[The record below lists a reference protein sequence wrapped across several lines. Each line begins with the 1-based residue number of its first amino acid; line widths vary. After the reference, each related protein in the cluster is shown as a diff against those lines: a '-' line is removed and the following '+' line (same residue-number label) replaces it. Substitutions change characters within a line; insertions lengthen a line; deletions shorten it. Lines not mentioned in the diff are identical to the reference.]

1 MNQMRCCLI
10 LFILSAMLRAASSY
24 TAEKVTD
31 HGIDV
36 IRLTDAVHDVGV
48 SIAPSIGNRAFAL
61 KVHGKDLLYFPPPD
75 IAAFRDSGA
84 RQLNGIPFLAPWAN
98 RMAEGGFWANN
109 KKYRFN
115 PDLGT
120 VRLDSNDIAIHG
132 MLTSSPLWEV
142 IDLGSDGHSSHVTSR
157 LQFWKYPDLMANWPF
172 AHEYEMTYRLTD
184 GVLEVTTKVRNLSA
198 KPMPVVL
205 GFHPYF
211 KLPGVPRSE
220 ASVHIPAKE
229 HVETDAHLVA
239 TGELK
244 PANLPD
250 WVSLKDHTFDDGYT
264 DLTREGDGRAV
275 FSVEAGASK
284 IEVLYG
290 PRYQV
295 AVIYAPP
302 NQPYICFEPMAA
314 ITNGVNLAHYG
325 KYNQLETVAAGGT
338 WQESF
343 WVRWSGL

>member
-1 MNQMRCCLI
+1 MRRWLT
-10 LFILSAMLRAASSY
+10 LFILPVAVYAASSY
-24 TAEKVTD
+24 TAEKATD
-31 HGIDV
+31 HGVEV
-36 IRLTDAVHDVGV
+36 IRLTDAADDVSV
-48 SIAPSIGNRAFAL
+48 SIVPSIGNRAFEF
-61 KVHGKDLLYFPPPD
+61 KVHGKDILYFPPSD

-98 RMAEGGFWANN
+98 RMAEGGFWANG

-120 VRLDSNDIAIHG
+120 LRLDPNDIAIHG
-132 MLTSSPLWEV
+132 MLTASSLWQV
-142 IDLGSDGHSSHVTSR
+142 IDVGADEHSAHVTSR

-172 AHEYEMTYRLTD
+172 AHEYEMTYTVAN
-184 GVLEVTTKVRNLSA
+184 GVLEVTTKITNLSA
-198 KPMPVVL
+198 KAMPVVL

-211 KLPGVPRSE
+211 KLGDVPRSE
-220 ASVHIPAKE
+220 ASVHIPARE
-229 HVETDAHLVA
+229 HVETDARLVA

-244 PANLPD
+244 PVNLPD

-264 DLTREGDGRAV
+264 DLAREGDGRARFAV
-275 FSVEAGASK
+275 KAGPK
-284 IEVLYG
+284 EIEVLYG

-302 NQPYICFEPMAA
+302 RQPYICFEPMAA
-314 ITNGVNLAHYG
+314 ITNGANLAHEG
-325 KYNQLETVAAGGT
+325 KYPALETVAPGDT

-343 WVRWSGL
+343 WVRPTGF

>member
-1 MNQMRCCLI
+1 MRYGLT
-10 LFILSAMLRAASSY
+10 LFVLAALAHAASNY
-24 TAEKVTD
+24 TAEKITD
-31 HGIDV
+31 HGVEV
-36 IRLTDAVHDVGV
+36 IRLTDAAHGVTV
-48 SIAPSIGNRAFAL
+48 SIAPSVGNRAFEL
-61 KVHGKDLLYFPPPD
+61 KVHGTDLLYFSSPD

-98 RMAEGGFWANN
+98 RMAGGGFWAND
-109 KKYRFN
+109 KKYLFN
-115 PDLGT
+115 GDLGS
-120 VRLDSNDIAIHG
+120 VHLDRDDIAIHG
-132 MLTSSPLWEV
+132 MLTASPLWEV
-142 IDLGSDGHSSHVTSR
+142 VEVKADRHSAHVSSR

-172 AHEYEMTYRLTD
+172 AHEYEMTYQLSN
-184 GVLEVTTKVRNLSA
+184 GVLEVTATVKNLSA

-211 KLPGVPRSE
+211 KLGDMPRSE
-220 ASVHIPAKE
+220 ASVHIPARE
-229 HVETDAHLVA
+229 HVETDVHLVA

-264 DLTREGDGRAV
+264 DLVRERDGRATFAV
-275 FSVEAGASK
+275 KAGDKK

-290 PRYQV
+290 PKYQV

-302 NQPYICFEPMAA
+302 NQPYVCFEPMAA
-314 ITNGVNLAHYG
+314 VTNGANLAHEG
-325 KYNQLETVAAGGT
+325 KYRELETVAPGEI

-343 WVRWSGL
+343 WVRASGF

>member
-1 MNQMRCCLI
+1 MAY
-10 LFILSAMLRAASSY
+10 SASSY

-31 HGIDV
+31 HGIEV
-36 IRLTDAVHDVGV
+36 IRLTDAAHGVSV
-48 SIAPSIGNRAFAL
+48 SIAPSVGNRAFEL
-61 KVHGKDLLYFPPPD
+61 KVHGQNLLYFPQSD
-75 IAAFRDSGA
+75 IATFKSKGA

-98 RMAEGGFWANN
+98 RMAGGGFWAND
-109 KKYRFN
+109 KKYLFN

-120 VRLDSNDIAIHG
+120 LRLDPNDIAIHG
-132 MLTSSPLWEV
+132 MLTASPLWEV
-142 IDLGSDGHSSHVTSR
+142 VDLGANAHSAHVTSR

-172 AHEYEMTYRLTD
+172 AHEYEMTYTLAN
-184 GVLEVTTKVRNLSA
+184 GVLEVTTIVKNLSA

-211 KLPGVPRSE
+211 RLGDLPRSE
-220 ASVHIPAKE
+220 ASVHIPARK
-229 HVETDAHLVA
+229 HVQTDTHLVA
-239 TGELK
+239 TGELR
-244 PANLPD
+244 PADLPD

-264 DLTREGDGRAV
+264 DLARGTDGRAI
-275 FSVEAGASK
+275 FSVAEGSKK

-295 AVIYAPP
+295 AVVFAPP

-314 ITNGVNLAHYG
+314 ITNGANLAHEG
-325 KYNQLETVAAGGT
+325 KYGELETVAPGGT

-343 WVRWSGL
+343 WVRPSGF